1 MGGEQAAAPGTT
13 IFFTLNKIADTQEEE
28 SNE

>member
-1 MGGEQAAAPGTT
+1 MGGEQAALRHHN
-13 IFFTLNKIADTQEEE
+13 IFTLNKIADTQEEE